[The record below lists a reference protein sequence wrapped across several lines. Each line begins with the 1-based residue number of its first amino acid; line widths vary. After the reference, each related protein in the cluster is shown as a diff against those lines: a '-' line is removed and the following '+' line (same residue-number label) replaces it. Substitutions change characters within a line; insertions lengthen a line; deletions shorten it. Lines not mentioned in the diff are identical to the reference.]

1 MSNENFMDQYMDLFY
16 SEAKEQLDIL
26 TRDLLAIE
34 SGSSSQEMIH
44 EMFRAAHTL
53 KGSSA
58 MAGFPAVTEMTHK
71 VEDLLG
77 KVREGKHALSA
88 KDIDTV
94 FQALD
99 YIQNCLFHPEA
110 VDPAKTEE
118 LARKLAEI
126 QEQPAPAKGSEEKGA
141 RERAAQLAE
150 LRSQATHKGK
160 ATEIH
165 VTFTTDCF
173 MRSVRFFLIL
183 NNLKE
188 FGEVIGSVPAWPE
201 MEANENAY
209 EEATI
214 LLDWRQGSRN
224 DLERA
229 LNVADVRRI
238 DIHSGEGNE
247 KGAELG
253 TSAQPGASSA
263 VSLPAVDTVSPGME
277 NRSADNQAADHRGT
291 EAAETPAADRASH
304 SDAHRATEY
313 IKIEANRLDLLMN
326 LIGEMLIS
334 QARFARIQENYLE
347 RHGQTPLAVEM
358 AEETHQLARITT
370 QLQDG
375 LMKARLVPIGGVFSR
390 FPRIV
395 RDLARKQGKKVN
407 LIMEGQ
413 DTELD
418 KTVVDLIGDPIMHLI
433 RNSVDHGI
441 EPPEVRLQAGKPEEG
456 TIRLKAT
463 HEGSRIVVEI
473 RDDGRGIDEGKV
485 LAKGRALGLVPE
497 GQTPSRQEILDL
509 IFAPGFS
516 TADKVTD
523 ISGRGVGMDVVKRA
537 ISSLHG
543 IIDIQSEPG
552 QGTAFQLQLPIT
564 LAIIQGL
571 TVRVEQESLIIP
583 LDNVLESFQLQNNE
597 VQSVG
602 GREVFSVRGRIV
614 PLYRLQDLL
623 QLPPDPEKGRR
634 KYRSVVMVGLAE
646 RRMGLEVDSLI
657 GKKEIVIKP
666 IKAPWL
672 NLEHFA
678 GATILGDGRV
688 SLILN
693 IGAIFRR
700 GAGDRLQN

>member
-1 MSNENFMDQYMDLFY
+1 MDQYMDLFY

-58 MAGFPAVTEMTHK
+58 MVGFPAVTEMTHK

-77 KVREGKHALSA
+77 KVREGKHILSA
-88 KDIDTV
+88 KDIDLV

-110 VDPAKTEE
+110 VDSAKTEE
-118 LARKLAEI
+118 LARKLADI
-126 QEQPAPAKGSEEKGA
+126 QDQPAPANGPADDSVAK
-141 RERAAQLAE
+141 RTAQLAE
-150 LRSQATHKGK
+150 LRSRGTYKGK
-160 ATEIH
+160 ATEIL
-165 VTFTTDCF
+165 VTFRPECA

-188 FGEVIGSVPAWPE
+188 FGEVIGSVPAWSE

-209 EEATI
+209 EEASI

-229 LNVADVRRI
+229 LNVADVRCIEIR
-238 DIHSGEGNE
+238 SGDDGNE
-247 KGAELG
+247 AF
-253 TSAQPGASSA
+253 SA
-263 VSLPAVDTVSPGME
+263 VGAAEPPTALPAATEVTV
-277 NRSADNQAADHRGT
+277 AKAAAGYRGT
-291 EAAETPAADRASH
+291 EAVKTPAADLASQGD
-304 SDAHRATEY
+304 SSHRPTEY

-334 QARFARIQENYLE
+334 QARFSRIQENYLE

-407 LIMEGQ
+407 LMMEGQ

-441 EPPEVRLQAGKPEEG
+441 ELPEARRQAGKPEEG

-473 RDDGRGIDEGKV
+473 GDDGRGIDESKV
-485 LAKGRALGLVPE
+485 LAKGRALGLIPE

-516 TADKVTD
+516 TAEKVTD

-571 TVRVEQESLIIP
+571 IVRVERESLIIP
-583 LDNVLESFQLQNNE
+583 LDNVLESFQLQNKE

-623 QLPPDPEKGRR
+623 QIPLDPEKGRR

-700 GAGDRLQN
+700 GAGERLQN